1 MRWKRKSASET
12 YKQYAA
18 DCMRLADG
26 ETTTEAR
33 DVMLNM
39 ALAWVRLA
47 QQKQALM
54 TGKPMLPETLP
65 GSEPLDAAKPAPP
78 RPH

>member
-1 MRWKRKSASET
+1 MNAADT

-26 ETTTEAR
+26 ETTPEAR
-33 DVMLNM
+33 NVMLNM

-47 QQKQALM
+47 EQKQAIVPAVAAKSE
-54 TGKPMLPETLP
+54 KPLP
-65 GSEPLDAAKPAPP
+65 GEARKADGTAPP

>member
-1 MRWKRKSASET
+1 MNAADT

-26 ETTTEAR
+26 ETTEAAR
-33 DVMLNM
+33 NVMLNM

-47 QQKQALM
+47 QQKQAIVPAAAAK
-54 TGKPMLPETLP
+54 TKTESERPLP
-65 GSEPLDAAKPAPP
+65 GEAAKADGTPP
-78 RPH
+78 SRPH

>member
-1 MRWKRKSASET
+1 MNAADT
-12 YKQYAA
+12 YRQYAA

-26 ETTTEAR
+26 ETTPEAR
-33 DVMLNM
+33 NVMLNM

-47 QQKQALM
+47 EQKQAIVPAAA
-54 TGKPMLPETLP
+54 T
-65 GSEPLDAAKPAPP
+65 AAKPEKPLPGETPKADGTAPP